1 MIGIGWIVIFGFSVA
16 GKVMELLYLS
26 KLMRYNEKMKYRYP
40 KIYVNEISRY

>member
-40 KIYVNEISRY
+40 KIYVKLN